1 MSLRNHVVAVRA
13 LAAGVLIWIAVQV
26 GQGLWLGE
34 WRYALSG
41 VVGGLLWLTL
51 VVVLPLRSSIALACP
66 SCGYSYGPRILLKMA
81 CPHCG
86 EPVPTDVCTGRGMIA
101 VLVLLAALV
110 VGKEAYT
117 WPMALPSL
125 PQEEVSVTVQRNA
138 YPLVENYADFPQTQM
153 EHYVLKPGTPEA
165 EEVAEIL
172 SDYTYRRCWKTLRGD
187 TAVSGLGEVQRYLSG
202 TDFDLSLLGS
212 RYAFINGAVYQIGLS
227 GDGAGAELAARI
239 VQALE

>member
-1 MSLRNHVVAVRA
+1 MSLRNHVVAVRV
-13 LAAGVLIWIAVQV
+13 LAAGVLVWIAVQV

-41 VVGGLLWLTL
+41 VVEGLLWLTL
-51 VVVLPLRSSIALACP
+51 VV
-66 SCGYSYGPRILLKMA
+66 G
-81 CPHCG
+81 
-86 EPVPTDVCTGRGMIA
+86 T
-101 VLVLLAALV
+101 
-110 VGKEAYT
+110 EAYT

-125 PQEEVSVTVQRNA
+125 PQEEVSVTVQRSA
-138 YPLVENYADFPQTQM
+138 YPLVENYAAFPQTQM

-187 TAVSGLGEVQRYLSG
+187 TAVSGLGEVQCYLSG

-239 VQALE
+239 AQALE

>member
-1 MSLRNHVVAVRA
+1 
-13 LAAGVLIWIAVQV
+13 
-26 GQGLWLGE
+26 
-34 WRYALSG
+34 
-41 VVGGLLWLTL
+41 
-51 VVVLPLRSSIALACP
+51 
-66 SCGYSYGPRILLKMA
+66 
-81 CPHCG
+81 
-86 EPVPTDVCTGRGMIA
+86 MIA

-138 YPLVENYADFPQTQM
+138 YPLVENYAAFPQTQM

-187 TAVSGLGEVQRYLSG
+187 TAVYGLGEVQCYLSG

-212 RYAFINGAVYQIGLS
+212 RYAFINGAVYQIGLA
-227 GDGAGAELAARI
+227 GDGAGAELAAR
-239 VQALE
+239 VAQALE

>member
-41 VVGGLLWLTL
+41 VVGGLLWLAL
-51 VVVLPLRSSIALACP
+51 VVVLPLRSNIAL
-66 SCGYSYGPRILLKMA
+66 A

-138 YPLVENYADFPQTQM
+138 YPLVENYAAFPQTQM

-187 TAVSGLGEVQRYLSG
+187 TAVSGLGEVQCYLSG
-202 TDFDLSLLGS
+202 TEFDLSLLGS
-212 RYAFINGAVYQIGLS
+212 RYAFINGAVYQIGLA

-239 VQALE
+239 AQALE

>member
-1 MSLRNHVVAVRA
+1 MDRSSDRPGPVAGRVAVCSER
-13 LAAGVLIWIAVQV
+13 G
-26 GQGLWLGE
+26 
-34 WRYALSG
+34 
-41 VVGGLLWLTL
+41 VGGLLWLTL

-138 YPLVENYADFPQTQM
+138 YPLVENYAAFPQTQM

-165 EEVAEIL
+165 EKMAEIL

-187 TAVSGLGEVQRYLSG
+187 TAGLWAGG
-202 TDFDLSLLGS
+202 
-212 RYAFINGAVYQIGLS
+212 GAVLS
-227 GDGAGAELAARI
+227 QRDEF
-239 VQALE
+239 